1 MKYRFN
7 SNADIPEWVLAEVST
22 LSKISCVR
30 LKLITRLVIAAACG
44 GHLDVDKV
52 VKLTPAG
59 ITWSDTRAMLAAIS
73 FILTGAVRN
82 AVDEGAWAAT
92 APPRGPRTAAHTR
105 STPLPSTP
113 LPLLTPPT
121 PVKLNEELQQ
131 LGLPKENS
139 DGISRPYRIHRERL
153 RLQAAADSLRCP
165 RLLSLDWRV
174 DALVS
179 TSALGQVRKLQAG
192 SGSGGAAAEGA
203 LGEAIT
209 SLRRG
214 LSHAEGPLP
223 LRTPASD
230 AAATPLLLGPAL
242 AAARAGAGA
251 GAASPR
257 MGSPLDLAEGRVA
270 MSVLGIRPL
279 EHAAGG
285 LLGGSSSS
293 SGSSG
298 SSSSSGSSGAGAA
311 LHAEG
316 SGTAILSPALYLDC
330 TLSADAAAALLAELR
345 VANAILQRT
354 AASLPSQG

>member
-1 MKYRFN
+1 VGATAR
-7 SNADIPEWVLAEVST
+7 VCT
-22 LSKISCVR
+22 
-30 LKLITRLVIAAACG
+30 
-44 GHLDVDKV
+44 
-52 VKLTPAG
+52 AG
-59 ITWSDTRAMLAAIS
+59 APRRPHPRSAPLAAPHPP
-73 FILTGAVRN
+73 
-82 AVDEGAWAAT
+82 AAP
-92 APPRGPRTAAHTR
+92 APRAGKR
-105 STPLPSTP
+105 
-113 LPLLTPPT
+113 
-121 PVKLNEELQQ
+121 NEERPR

-192 SGSGGAAAEGA
+192 SGSGSGAAEGA

-209 SLRRG
+209 SLRLG
-214 LSHAEGPLP
+214 LSHAEGTLP
-223 LRTPASD
+223 QRTPASD

-279 EHAAGG
+279 ELAAGG
-285 LLGGSSSS
+285 LLGGGGSASS
-293 SGSSG
+293 SGSSSG
-298 SSSSSGSSGAGAA
+298 SSSSSSSSSSSGGAGAA

>member
-1 MKYRFN
+1 MLTAP
-7 SNADIPEWVLAEVST
+7 S
-22 LSKISCVR
+22 LSLSR
-30 LKLITRLVIAAACG
+30 
-44 GHLDVDKV
+44 
-52 VKLTPAG
+52 
-59 ITWSDTRAMLAAIS
+59 TRAP
-73 FILTGAVRN
+73 R
-82 AVDEGAWAAT
+82 
-92 APPRGPRTAAHTR
+92 PPPP
-105 STPLPSTP
+105 PLPAA
-113 LPLLTPPT
+113 
-121 PVKLNEELQQ
+121 VKLNEELQQ

-209 SLRRG
+209 SLRLG
-214 LSHAEGPLP
+214 LSHAEGTLP